1 MHQKQ
6 ILRFFE
12 VSDLTGMAR
21 STVYTRL
28 DPKSD
33 YYDPTFPKP
42 FNIGPRL
49 VFWDANQVQ
58 QWINKQIEERSKES

>member
-1 MHQKQ
+1 MHNS
-6 ILRFFE
+6 ILRFKQVCE
-12 VSDLTGMAR
+12 LTKMAR

-28 DPKSD
+28 DPKGD

-58 QWINKQIEERSKES
+58 EWINKQIKEHSKVS